1 EDLSAAPVLSC
12 VDAHLPPE
20 HRRIASVLRQ
30 HAGCGA
36 RARHHA
42 RLACHRCG
50 RSRAAYHL
58 RSAGAHG
65 AGYRPPAQA
74 VPGAR
79 ALQSRLD
86 ADLRLVALGLR
97 HRRRREHRAMRYVI
111 IVSGALG
118 GILLFLLAAAS
129 ADSSMFA
136 GHYPLLLVLNGL
148 IALALLGLVAYQLVK
163 LRRAL
168 KARVFGSRLTLR
180 FLLVFVLMA
189 ALPGALVYTVSV
201 QFLARSIESWFGVRV
216 DAALESGLSLGR
228 HVLDT

>member
-1 EDLSAAPVLSC
+1 
-12 VDAHLPPE
+12 
-20 HRRIASVLRQ
+20 
-30 HAGCGA
+30 
-36 RARHHA
+36 
-42 RLACHRCG
+42 
-50 RSRAAYHL
+50 
-58 RSAGAHG
+58 
-65 AGYRPPAQA
+65 
-74 VPGAR
+74 
-79 ALQSRLD
+79 
-86 ADLRLVALGLR
+86 
-97 HRRRREHRAMRYVI
+97 REHRAMRYVI

-201 QFLARSIESWFGVRV
+201 QFLARSIESWFDVRV

-228 HVLDT
+228 NVLDNMLGDLRNKARTISLELAEAPSSQQASVLNRLREQTGVDDAIVATTSGLVLSSASRLPTQLLPEGPPA

>member
-1 EDLSAAPVLSC
+1 
-12 VDAHLPPE
+12 
-20 HRRIASVLRQ
+20 
-30 HAGCGA
+30 
-36 RARHHA
+36 
-42 RLACHRCG
+42 
-50 RSRAAYHL
+50 
-58 RSAGAHG
+58 
-65 AGYRPPAQA
+65 
-74 VPGAR
+74 
-79 ALQSRLD
+79 
-86 ADLRLVALGLR
+86 
-97 HRRRREHRAMRYVI
+97 REHRAMRYVI

-201 QFLARSIESWFGVRV
+201 QFLARSIESWFDVRV

-228 HVLDT
+228 NVLDNMLGDLRNKRSEEHTSELQSRENLV